1 VNFFYKDRENGTL
14 VVFQLTR
21 QISGPKYITQSAFT
35 QFLKSIKFPKDQISK
50 QFKLI
55 FVPGP
60 NQAETMSI
68 VVKVSENKKLKE
80 KEEEKTLD
88 SIDNYTILKIDKHY
102 NLLITQSK
110 SKQSTTD
117 N

>member
-1 VNFFYKDRENGTL
+1 MECDTLYYPTIENHSFCEFFYKDRENGTL

-80 KEEEKTLD
+80 KGK
-88 SIDNYTILKIDKHY
+88 
-102 NLLITQSK
+102 LL
-110 SKQSTTD
+110 
-117 N
+117 NFPELF